1 MNINEFEKTLLT
13 NKITPVELSS
23 DDLHRTKI
31 INKWTKTDEDRAW
44 MFFETICRIAVPIF
58 VSFQIIQIVFFMLLS
73 GKDFILGIMQVML
86 CACLDA
92 TVLFFLS
99 IFTYGFLII
108 KAYCDCKK
116 ITVFQLKS
124 TSNYKDLSCLLVLK
138 EDIINLSERAI
149 ARKYYYKDPVV
160 VYKLAKS
167 DAYIYCGVRQKGKKM
182 QVVFERPICFKNTKR
197 RLLK

>member
-1 MNINEFEKTLLT
+1 
-13 NKITPVELSS
+13 
-23 DDLHRTKI
+23 
-31 INKWTKTDEDRAW
+31 

-73 GKDFILGIMQVML
+73 GKDFILVIMQVML
-86 CACLDA
+86 CAVLDA

-167 DAYIYCGVRQKGKKM
+167 DADIYCGVRQKGKKM
-182 QVVFERPICFKNTKR
+182 QVVFERPICFKNTK
-197 RLLK
+197 

>member
-1 MNINEFEKTLLT
+1 MT

-86 CACLDA
+86 CAYLDA
-92 TVLFFLS
+92 IVLFFLS

-116 ITVFQLKS
+116 NNGIS
-124 TSNYKDLSCLLVLK
+124 T
-138 EDIINLSERAI
+138 
-149 ARKYYYKDPVV
+149 
-160 VYKLAKS
+160 
-167 DAYIYCGVRQKGKKM
+167 KKH
-182 QVVFERPICFKNTKR
+182 I
-197 RLLK
+197 

>member
-13 NKITPVELSS
+13 NKITPVRLSS

-44 MFFETICRIAVPIF
+44 MFFDTICHIAVPIF

-73 GKDFILGIMQVML
+73 FEQGIMQVIL
-86 CACLDA
+86 CAYLEA

-124 TSNYKDLSCLLVLK
+124 TSNYKDLSCSPVFK
-138 EDIINLSERAI
+138 EGIINLSERAI

-167 DAYIYCGVRQKGKKM
+167 DADIYCGLRQKGKKI
-182 QVVFERPICFKNTKR
+182 QVVFERPICFKNTK
-197 RLLK
+197 

>member
-13 NKITPVELSS
+13 NKITPVKLSS

-86 CACLDA
+86 CAGLDA

-99 IFTYGFLII
+99 IFTYGFLFI
-108 KAYCDCKK
+108 KANCDCKK

-124 TSNYKDLSCLLVLK
+124 TSNYKDLSCSLVLK

-167 DAYIYCGVRQKGKKM
+167 DADIYCGVRQKGKKM
-182 QVVFERPICFKNTKR
+182 QVVFERPICFKNTK
-197 RLLK
+197 

>member
-13 NKITPVELSS
+13 NKITPVKLSS

-44 MFFETICRIAVPIF
+44 MFFDTICHIAVPIF

-73 GKDFILGIMQVML
+73 GKNFGLGIMQVIL
-86 CACLDA
+86 CAYLEA
-92 TVLFFLS
+92 IVLFFLS

-124 TSNYKDLSCLLVLK
+124 TSNYKDLSCSPVFK
-138 EDIINLSERAI
+138 EGIINLSERAI

-160 VYKLAKS
+160 VYKLAT
-167 DAYIYCGVRQKGKKM
+167 CHTLLVR
-182 QVVFERPICFKNTKR
+182 R
-197 RLLK
+197 